1 MSDYIS
7 HDFRR
12 GEYQEEPKWL
22 SWLQVRELAVY
33 TLDPESESEEELWAR
48 SIAKNG
54 MDESVYSY
62 ADSIRAKH
70 LLKSDHGYYS
80 KSTVNLA
87 VETTSGHD
95 WAESETIRPDGTI
108 RHEFKQDWNSL
119 ADRPTEDF
127 FLGLPGIRAIETG
140 IADRYLRFNKL
151 CSKCSIYT
159 PKAMANCQNC
169 EN

>member
-1 MSDYIS
+1 MSDYIQP
-7 HDFRR
+7 DFRR
-12 GEYQEEPKWL
+12 AEYLEEPRWL

-48 SIAKNG
+48 SVAKHG
-54 MDESVYSY
+54 LDESVYQY

-70 LLKSDHGYYS
+70 LLQSDHGYYS
-80 KSTVNLA
+80 KSTVDLA
-87 VETTSGHD
+87 VEPTSAHD
-95 WAESETIRPDGTI
+95 WAEPETVRTDGTT

-127 FLGLPGIRAIETG
+127 MIGLPGLRAIENG
-140 IADRYLRFNKL
+140 IQDRYLKWNRL
-151 CSKCSIYT
+151 CSKCGIYT